1 MGFVPFTFV
10 DLIDIILVAVIMY
23 WIYRMTKGTNA
34 PYILSGIIA
43 VYLLWVVVR
52 ALNMELLSTILG
64 QLISVGAIALIIVFQ
79 PELRRFLQM
88 IGMRQK
94 HFNFITRI
102 FSTGEDTVQTNVVPI
117 VTACREMS
125 ETKTGALIVIGQQ
138 SDLRLIAEGGI
149 ALDAK
154 VSTSL
159 IKNIFF
165 KNAPLHRGRPDRGGQ
180 VHSPGD
186 AERRAQVVRHA
197 APRGDRHERD
207 FGRHHRR
214 RLGGDGRHLDRTG
227 RRNPPEHRPR
237 AVAADPA
244 TLPDD
249 QHAQTLEKGG
259 RRISGAGARRRIQG
273 RREVSGPA
281 IPFRASATLP
291 EHPKQASMLYPSRTA
306 RLALRAW
313 REEDRPAFAAMNA
326 DERVMEYFPAT
337 LTAEESADL
346 LDRIRDEFSTEGF
359 GPYAVERLSDGELL
373 GFTGLHRVTFS
384 GGLEGQV
391 EILWRLRHDA
401 WGQGY
406 ATEAARACIAH
417 AAKLGIP
424 ELVAFTFVGNGRSR
438 RVMQKL
444 GMTCVGEFDHPAL
457 PEGHPL
463 RRHALYRIRTE
474 Q

>member
-94 HFNFITRI
+94 HFNFISRI

-165 KNAPLHRGRPDRGGQ
+165 KNAPLHDG
-180 VHSPGD
+180 
-186 AERRAQVVRHA
+186 AVVV
-197 APRGDRHERD
+197 RGDRVIAAACLLRLSDTTGVGRD
-207 FGRHHRR
+207 LGTRHRAG
-214 RLGGDGRHLDRTG
+214 LGVSEISDAKVFIVSEETGSISVATGGMLKRHLK
-227 RRNPPEHRPR
+227 PE
-237 AVAADPA
+237 
-244 TLPDD
+244 
-249 QHAQTLEKGG
+249 TLENLL
-259 RRISGAGARRRIQG
+259 RN
-273 RREVSGPA
+273 EL
-281 IPFRASATLP
+281 LP
-291 EHPKQASMLYPSRTA
+291 
-306 RLALRAW
+306 
-313 REEDRPAFAAMNA
+313 REEDS
-326 DERVMEYFPAT
+326 E
-337 LTAEESADL
+337 
-346 LDRIRDEFSTEGF
+346 
-359 GPYAVERLSDGELL
+359 ERLKFNLLNLLRSKKNGGE
-373 GFTGLHRVTFS
+373 
-384 GGLEGQV
+384 E
-391 EILWRLRHDA
+391 DA
-401 WGQGY
+401 
-406 ATEAARACIAH
+406 
-417 AAKLGIP
+417 
-424 ELVAFTFVGNGRSR
+424 
-438 RVMQKL
+438 
-444 GMTCVGEFDHPAL
+444 
-457 PEGHPL
+457 
-463 RRHALYRIRTE
+463 
-474 Q
+474 